1 MDDIG
6 TVNSKP
12 RSGRPPLIKDSRRS
26 WLKQIVTNDKEKNR
40 RLCTA
45 EVQQLWQKKTG
56 QDVSTHTIGQT
67 LRAAGLN
74 NCFARRKPLITPAN
88 VEVRLA

>member
-1 MDDIG
+1 MSKELTTEQRGGIIFCRQRGDSYQTIATTIGCGKSTVRDTLKRMDDIG

-26 WLKQIVTNDKEKNR
+26 RLKRIVTNDKEKNR

-45 EVQQLWQKKTG
+45 EVQQL
-56 QDVSTHTIGQT
+56 
-67 LRAAGLN
+67 
-74 NCFARRKPLITPAN
+74 
-88 VEVRLA
+88 